1 MESTNG
7 DIIVEKYE
15 EETMATI
22 SVCMIVKNEERVLAR
37 CLDCLKNIADEII
50 IVDTGSTDSTRSVAA
65 RYTDKIYEY
74 SWTGD
79 FAAARN
85 FSFSKASMDYIYA
98 ADADEV
104 IDEENQR
111 RFLLLKQALLPEV
124 EIVQMKYCNQ
134 LEYGSVYNFDTEYR
148 AKLYK
153 RLRTFYWTDP
163 IHETVN
169 LEPVVFDSDVEI
181 IHKPLGKHDRRDF
194 QAFERLVENEEY
206 FSKKLLLMYAKELF
220 IAGTRE
226 DFQKAESLFQKV
238 LQQQRSLDEYKA
250 ADCVL
255 AKAALDKE
263 DLHNFFTYCLKEVAD
278 NPPAEICTLLGMY
291 YEEKKCYQEAAMW
304 YYNGAQEQECILNL
318 KYSTEIPWKGLV
330 VCYQQLG
337 EEKLAEEYR
346 KMLSQC

>member
-1 MESTNG
+1 
-7 DIIVEKYE
+7 
-15 EETMATI
+15 MATI
-22 SVCMIVKNEERVLAR
+22 SVCMIVKNEEQVLAR
-37 CLDCLKNIADEII
+37 CLDCLKRIADEII
-50 IVDTGSTDSTRSVAA
+50 IVDTGSTDNTKSIAA
-65 RYTDKIYEY
+65 GYTDKIYDY
-74 SWTGD
+74 PWTGD

-111 RFLLLKQALLPEV
+111 RFLLLKQALLPQV

-134 LEYGSVYNFDTEYR
+134 LEHGSVYNFDTEYR
-148 AKLYK
+148 GKLYK
-153 RLRTFYWTDP
+153 RLRSFFWTDP

-181 IHKPLGKHDRRDF
+181 IHKPLEKHDRRDF
-194 QAFERLVENEEY
+194 QAFERLIEKGEY

-220 IAGTRE
+220 IAGNSQ
-226 DFQKAESLFQKV
+226 DFQKAEPFFQKIF
-238 LQQQRSLDEYKA
+238 QQERSLDEYKA

-255 AKAALDKE
+255 AKAAFHQGN
-263 DLHNFFTYCLKEVAD
+263 LHNFFTVCLKEVAD

-291 YEEKKCYQEAAMW
+291 YEEQKCYQEAAMW
-304 YYNGAQEQECILNL
+304 YYNGAQQQECILNL

-330 VCYQQLG
+330 SCYEQLG
-337 EEKLAEEYR
+337 QEELAEEYR
-346 KMLSQC
+346 KMLKEIL